1 MSHSSPERAALY
13 ARVSTD
19 AQAEEGLSIA
29 AQLAEMREFAEKK
42 GWSVVAEY
50 IDPGITGRTLDR
62 PGLRDL
68 LAAAEEHTFDI
79 VVVHELSR
87 LSRSIFDTFAF
98 FEALGRFTVGFVS
111 VKEPQFD
118 LSTPTGRLLLIFIA
132 GINQYYID
140 VLRLH
145 TKKSKRQ
152 RARQGLYNA
161 SIAPY
166 GYQHTGD
173 ARTPPIVVEE
183 EARAVRMAF
192 EHYATGRYSFQ
203 RIADLL
209 NDSGF
214 RTRRRRRF
222 SKDTVTD
229 MIRNRFYTGKVV
241 YREGHR
247 GSTGEICDGLH
258 EPIISEEL
266 WEATFR
272 VRKRHHHA
280 SRGLQRKVRPYLL
293 SRIAHCHICGRKLR
307 AQSSG
312 SGGRHKYYRE
322 MSYAR
327 GYDDCPNSQIGV
339 RANRLHEQIG
349 AIVRRLHLPP
359 DWQEELA
366 QIIGEDDE
374 TAILQNRRARLIAS
388 RRRLKEAYIHGDFEE
403 DEDIY
408 RRELEAIRR
417 ELDQIPTEDDL
428 LQIRQAAEILVSLGE
443 VWDEANPAEQCD
455 LVQLMLRD
463 VQVDVAQGRVLFLR
477 TTAPFIPLFRAI
489 PLLQER
495 DLGSFTPVWPD
506 EMADVLP
513 HSGLPPLTSLPE
525 ETADLPFL
533 PTWPWVPDSSARI
546 SPPLSAA
553 LKARRRAG
561 YTGGLAISVS
571 HPGVPSVILD
581 ARKWPDVSLGV
592 KSLRQVLKQAKGS
605 AAFISTPL
613 AVQSHPNPDELAQA
627 IFRALD
633 DEGYWHLVDL
643 VPASMPAHWVF
654 SFFPEAWPGVQG
666 LFWTAYNF
674 YNTLRQSGF
683 QVEQR
688 EHTFRQPVTLG
699 VALEIARGR
708 PGVLMKMAD
717 EPYQERMQQL
727 ETIVGER
734 GEETLVQSEVT
745 VVEIMA
751 VKRKDEN
758 SRGTEKGN

>member
-1 MSHSSPERAALY
+1 MPRSSPERVGLY

-19 AQAEEGLSIA
+19 MQAEEGLSIA

-42 GWSVVAEY
+42 GWSIVAEY

-62 PGLRDL
+62 PGLREL
-68 LAAAEEHTFDI
+68 LAAAEEHTFDV

-87 LSRSIFDTFAF
+87 LSRSVFDTFAF
-98 FEALGRFTVGFVS
+98 FEALGKSNVGFVS

-152 RARQGLYNA
+152 RIRQGLYNA
-161 SIAPY
+161 SVPPY
-166 GYQHTGD
+166 GYRHSGD
-173 ARTPPIVVEE
+173 ARTPPVIVEE
-183 EARAVRMAF
+183 EAKAVRMAF

-203 RIADLL
+203 EIADLL
-209 NDSGF
+209 NDAGF
-214 RTRRRRRF
+214 RTRRGRRF

-229 MIRNRFYTGKVV
+229 MIRNRFYAGKVV
-241 YREGHR
+241 YKEGLR
-247 GSTGEICDGLH
+247 GSVGEICDGLH

-266 WEATFR
+266 WEATLR
-272 VRKRHHHA
+272 VRERHHHA
-280 SRGLQRKVRPYLL
+280 SRNIQRKVRPYLL

-307 AQSSG
+307 AQS
-312 SGGRHKYYRE
+312 GGIEGRIEYYRE

-327 GYDDCPNSQIGV
+327 GYDDCPNTQTGV
-339 RANRLHEQIG
+339 QANRLHEQIS

-374 TAILQNRRARLIAS
+374 TAILQNRRARLTAS

-408 RRELEAIRR
+408 RRELESIRR

-428 LQIRQAAEILVSLGE
+428 LQIRQAAEMLESLGE
-443 VWDEANPAEQCD
+443 VWDEASPAEQCD

-463 VQVDVAQGRVLFLR
+463 VQVDVTQGRVLFLR

-489 PLLQER
+489 PLVQER
-495 DLGSFTPVWPD
+495 DLGTFTPVWPD

-513 HSGLPPLTSLPE
+513 HSSLPPLTSLPE
-525 ETADLPFL
+525 EAADLPFL
-533 PTWPWVPDSSARI
+533 PTWPWVLDSSARI

-553 LKARRRAG
+553 LKARRRARH
-561 YTGGLAISVS
+561 TGGLAVSVS
-571 HPGVPSVILD
+571 HPGVPPVLLD
-581 ARKWPDVSLGV
+581 TRKWPDVSLKA
-592 KSLRQVLKQAKGS
+592 KSLRQALKQAKGS
-605 AAFISTPL
+605 VAFISTPL
-613 AVQSHPNPDELAQA
+613 AVQSHPNPNELAQA

-633 DEGYWHLVDL
+633 DEGYWHLVDV

-654 SFFPEAWPGVQG
+654 AFFPETWPYAQG
-666 LFWTAYNF
+666 FFWTAYNF
-674 YNTLRQSGF
+674 YNVLRQSGF

-688 EHTFRQPVTLG
+688 EHTFRQPVALG

-708 PGVLMKMAD
+708 PGMLAKLAD
-717 EPYQERMQQL
+717 EVYEQRMQQL
-727 ETIVGER
+727 ETIVEKR
-734 GEETLVQSEVT
+734 GEETLVPSEVT

-751 VKRKDEN
+751 AKRKSEN
-758 SRGTEKGN
+758 SRGTKEED